1 MFLIVAVVL
10 VGFWALGFL
19 VLQVPN
25 GPIHGLLV
33 LAAAA
38 VAGHFLNRRQ
48 RLRRALMPNRHS
60 HDSEEDEDAGHSRL
74 RLRTDGRG
82 RSFIGS

>member
-1 MFLIVAVVL
+1 MFVIAAVVL
-10 VGFWALGFL
+10 VGLWVLGFL

-33 LAAAA
+33 FAAAA
-38 VAGHFLNRRQ
+38 VAGHILHRRQ
-48 RLRRALMPNRHS
+48 RLRRTPITSRHLD
-60 HDSEEDEDAGHSRL
+60 DSDEDERRSGL
-74 RLRTDGRG
+74 RLKSDGHG